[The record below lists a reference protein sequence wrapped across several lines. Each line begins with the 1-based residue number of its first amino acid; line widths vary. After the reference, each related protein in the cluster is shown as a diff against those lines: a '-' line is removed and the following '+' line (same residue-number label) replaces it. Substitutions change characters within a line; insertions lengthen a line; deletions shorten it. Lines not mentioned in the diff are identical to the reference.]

1 VNNSL
6 TSLSPGIISPNVNN
20 SLASLSPGIIN
31 INNSSNMDVSLQNIE
46 KLKTKIQ
53 MQSPNFSN
61 NYHFKPS
68 NSNITDVNF
77 NSITY
82 KNKNS
87 DIKRTAQEGKVDDEI
102 QRFVDDFL
110 MDAFLTSKE
119 IDLEHHKDLLTAP
132 AFDSE
137 SSFDQYGISNFIKRQ
152 NSLIEKNKL
161 INNDMS
167 SNIISLGKIAEK
179 ENTLKKLDQAF
190 KRNNNQNLS
199 QNGTISSLKYDISSN
214 KIRNNHHHHHHH
226 SYSSSPAAFL
236 NKSNLLNDLLKGKSY
251 LTSSS
256 PSEFKL
262 NNDNSGITKTI
273 LKNEYQNSSF
283 QLNKSPNQNQYLSPL
298 VKVFNN
304 RILSPLEDEK
314 NPVLSPMGFNAAM
327 FLASN
332 SLNSSSSS
340 SYNLTKIQN
349 KRKISVPS
357 LSSTSSTNIINSPYN
372 TTPIP
377 TLNNTR
383 NNVNANILKSA
394 SFDNISE
401 IIYNNSPN
409 INILQSIGDKQ
420 LSNSPVSENI
430 DLMNRKNSIQ
440 SLTKISSLS
449 NSQNQSQNSISS
461 LNNNLLNVPAK
472 KMSPYLD
479 TLEYNVKKSNS
490 LQLTSSGI
498 NSRIVNSSSS
508 FPSINNTN
516 SFLENNNNSLIN
528 KISDKENIV
537 SSPQQDLLLNTD
549 DPTSPSFGIESN
561 VKIINSLLLKEYN
574 NYILNQSKQS
584 SKTKKTPSIIL
595 TPSAPNLNNS
605 IDSKYDSL
613 ILPSRE
619 LDDQK
624 EDILNINTSLQQNND
639 DKEMNVTNN
648 VNNYRNNSNNSN
660 DNVTSTINNKISNT
674 IPTVNQNNFYNTS
687 FTLKDKNRVVIN
699 NSQNLDKDIIEV
711 NISPKINNITINE
724 TKTETETRLINNNIS
739 NISNDN
745 EKLNIDSSKDS
756 ITNNNDNKDS
766 NKDKTNL
773 QNRIES
779 PSLILSKNQIKSK
792 NDSELLE
799 SKPSTSHSDNQ
810 KKIEK
815 ENNLTEEKSSITS
828 QKINKKRTNNKNEKF
843 KKRTTKRRKV
853 NDENIL
859 KQNTFESKI
868 SLDKTTEVNDDN
880 NNTENKNE
888 NSKNNNNNNISNIT
902 VEANL
907 NDNINNIHS
916 NDNNLDKSLI
926 ENSNNTENELS
937 NTTKNKMVIKEGK
950 EKAIDEQKLND
961 SEKITKPK
969 RSRKRKTKEN
979 NNNEI
984 RKTIN
989 KKLKLEEHI
998 EIDGDSDSSKVVN
1011 VKKEMNSNENHNS
1024 EKTVDTKDKDKQIN
1038 IYNGRV
1044 TKNPRIFECKF
1055 KGCNKAFTKAHNLRS
1070 HERSHM
1076 NDRPYSCK
1084 YCEKSFVR
1092 QYDLLRHERIHTGV
1106 KPYVCKKCFAA
1117 FSRNDAYNKHIR
1129 SCLNEDK

>member
-1 VNNSL
+1 VNNSLTSLSPGIISPNVNNSL

-472 KMSPYLD
+472 KD
-479 TLEYNVKKSNS
+479 VTL
-490 LQLTSSGI
+490 
-498 NSRIVNSSSS
+498 
-508 FPSINNTN
+508 P
-516 SFLENNNNSLIN
+516 
-528 KISDKENIV
+528 
-537 SSPQQDLLLNTD
+537 
-549 DPTSPSFGIESN
+549 
-561 VKIINSLLLKEYN
+561 
-574 NYILNQSKQS
+574 
-584 SKTKKTPSIIL
+584 
-595 TPSAPNLNNS
+595 
-605 IDSKYDSL
+605 
-613 ILPSRE
+613 
-619 LDDQK
+619 
-624 EDILNINTSLQQNND
+624 
-639 DKEMNVTNN
+639 
-648 VNNYRNNSNNSN
+648 
-660 DNVTSTINNKISNT
+660 
-674 IPTVNQNNFYNTS
+674 
-687 FTLKDKNRVVIN
+687 
-699 NSQNLDKDIIEV
+699 
-711 NISPKINNITINE
+711 
-724 TKTETETRLINNNIS
+724 
-739 NISNDN
+739 
-745 EKLNIDSSKDS
+745 
-756 ITNNNDNKDS
+756 
-766 NKDKTNL
+766 
-773 QNRIES
+773 
-779 PSLILSKNQIKSK
+779 
-792 NDSELLE
+792 
-799 SKPSTSHSDNQ
+799 
-810 KKIEK
+810 
-815 ENNLTEEKSSITS
+815 
-828 QKINKKRTNNKNEKF
+828 
-843 KKRTTKRRKV
+843 
-853 NDENIL
+853 
-859 KQNTFESKI
+859 
-868 SLDKTTEVNDDN
+868 
-880 NNTENKNE
+880 
-888 NSKNNNNNNISNIT
+888 
-902 VEANL
+902 
-907 NDNINNIHS
+907 
-916 NDNNLDKSLI
+916 
-926 ENSNNTENELS
+926 
-937 NTTKNKMVIKEGK
+937 
-950 EKAIDEQKLND
+950 
-961 SEKITKPK
+961 
-969 RSRKRKTKEN
+969 
-979 NNNEI
+979 
-984 RKTIN
+984 
-989 KKLKLEEHI
+989 
-998 EIDGDSDSSKVVN
+998 
-1011 VKKEMNSNENHNS
+1011 
-1024 EKTVDTKDKDKQIN
+1024 
-1038 IYNGRV
+1038 
-1044 TKNPRIFECKF
+1044 
-1055 KGCNKAFTKAHNLRS
+1055 
-1070 HERSHM
+1070 
-1076 NDRPYSCK
+1076 
-1084 YCEKSFVR
+1084 
-1092 QYDLLRHERIHTGV
+1092 
-1106 KPYVCKKCFAA
+1106 
-1117 FSRNDAYNKHIR
+1117 
-1129 SCLNEDK
+1129 